1 LRHFR
6 PLCTWLAL
14 ATLSDFCCSINVEES
29 ISTLKFADRAKQ
41 VMTQI
46 TINESRPVD
55 HEMVMRLQREVK
67 YLKQLLKQYTEKL
80 PTMDILLSRPDE
92 LLQNQEV

>member
-1 LRHFR
+1 
-6 PLCTWLAL
+6 
-14 ATLSDFCCSINVEES
+14 
-29 ISTLKFADRAKQ
+29 
-41 VMTQI
+41 MTQI